1 MLVLTRKQRE
11 SIWIGDDVEL
21 TITKIH
27 SNRVQIGINA
37 PENVVIR
44 RSELPP
50 RAEWITATLP
60 AIPPP
65 EPNQPIVTAIA

>member
-21 TITKIH
+21 TITQIR

-37 PENVVIR
+37 PKNVVIR

-50 RAEWITATLP
+50 CAEWITASIPTTL
-60 AIPPP
+60 PP
-65 EPNQPIVTAIA
+65 EPNQPMVTAIL